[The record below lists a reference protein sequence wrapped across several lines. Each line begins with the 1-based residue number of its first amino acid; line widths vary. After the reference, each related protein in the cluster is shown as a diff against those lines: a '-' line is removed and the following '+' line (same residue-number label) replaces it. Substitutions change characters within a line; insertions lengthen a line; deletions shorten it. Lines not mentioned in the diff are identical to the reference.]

1 MHFLREKKKTTCW
14 LEKISMQ
21 KELILSQFILK
32 FWALKSADFSHT
44 TAAYS
49 SKSFLLKLIA
59 ALARNLS
66 FVLQR

>member
-44 TAAYS
+44 TSAAYS
-49 SKSFLLKLIA
+49 SKSFLLKLVPA
-59 ALARNLS
+59 AARNLS
-66 FVLQR
+66 FV